1 MLTTWSAGSAVL
13 KYADIQTE
21 WTEKDGRALINF
33 LDTPAGAKMERL
45 MADQIL
51 DACQTAVS
59 EQCKPFEAG
68 TVHGMKILWVFMKTL
83 TSAGATPQL
92 DPNNERD
99 N

>member
-1 MLTTWSAGSAVL
+1 
-13 KYADIQTE
+13 
-21 WTEKDGRALINF
+21 
-33 LDTPAGAKMERL
+33 

-83 TSAGATPQL
+83 TTAGVTPET
-92 DPNNERD
+92 DPNHERD
-99 N
+99 NEPNG

>member
-1 MLTTWSAGSAVL
+1 MTTWRTVSAVL
-13 KYADIQTE
+13 RYADIQTE
-21 WTEKDGRALINF
+21 WTEKDSRALINF

>member
-1 MLTTWSAGSAVL
+1 MTTWRAVNAVL
-13 KYADIQTE
+13 SYADIHTE
-21 WTEKDGRALINF
+21 WTEKDGRAPINF